1 MINVNENANQSQ
13 LEFELIITIVNG
25 GFSSTVVDSAK
36 EAGAGGA
43 TLIKGRGTG
52 IHETENFLGVQIQP
66 EKDIIVILT
75 PKADRTRIM
84 QAICKN
90 AGLDTE
96 GHGLC
101 FSVPVEDWS
110 GICHLNKMM
119 NGENETTQSTTAQI
133 ENSETSEKV
142 EENNLNK
149 EELNAKANA
158 VNEDK

>member
-1 MINVNENANQSQ
+1 MINVNLNENQNK

-90 AGLDTE
+90 AGLNTE

-110 GICHLNKMM
+110 GICHLNTMM
-119 NGENETTQSTTAQI
+119 NGEENIATIEANKTITLEKEVDETQVENSTT
-133 ENSETSEKV
+133 
-142 EENNLNK
+142 NK
-149 EELNAKANA
+149 N
-158 VNEDK
+158 DK

>member
-1 MINVNENANQSQ
+1 MINVNENANQNQ

-119 NGENETTQSTTAQI
+119 NDEEETAQI

-142 EENNLNK
+142 EEDNLNK
-149 EELNAKANA
+149 EEANA
-158 VNEDK
+158 ENEDK

>member
-1 MINVNENANQSQ
+1 MINVNLNENQNK

-110 GICHLNKMM
+110 GICHLNTMM
-119 NGENETTQSTTAQI
+119 NGEENIANIEANKTITLEKEVDETQVENSTT
-133 ENSETSEKV
+133 
-142 EENNLNK
+142 NK
-149 EELNAKANA
+149 N
-158 VNEDK
+158 DK

>member
-1 MINVNENANQSQ
+1 MINVNENANQNQ

-119 NGENETTQSTTAQI
+119 NGEEETAQV
-133 ENSETSEKV
+133 ENSETSQKV

-149 EELNAKANA
+149 EEVNAE
-158 VNEDK
+158 NEDK